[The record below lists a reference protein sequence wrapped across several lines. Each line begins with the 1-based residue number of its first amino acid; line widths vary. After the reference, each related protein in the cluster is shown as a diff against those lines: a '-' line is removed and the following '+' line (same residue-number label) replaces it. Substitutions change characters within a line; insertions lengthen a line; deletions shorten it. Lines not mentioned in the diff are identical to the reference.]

1 MSPWRLLVT
10 RAEPEA
16 SEQCRALAA
25 QGVFASALPTLE
37 IQPLAMSDQQRRLL
51 AQRYDA
57 VIVVSKAAARLC
69 LAHLSGQ
76 PQPAEHWF
84 AVGEGTGRL
93 LAGAGLGAHWPLR
106 GEDSEALLALP
117 ELTCALAGPC
127 PRVLIV
133 RGQGGRE
140 LLAGTLRERG
150 AHVDYLELY
159 RRACP
164 AYAPGELAARAAAER
179 LNGLVVS
186 SGQGLEH
193 LHALAAEQWPALAG
207 LALFAPGERVAA
219 LARQLG
225 ARQVIDCRGASTAAL
240 VSALAAHSPGATS

>member
-16 SEQCRALAA
+16 SEQCLALAA
-25 QGVFASALPTLE
+25 QGVFASVLPALE
-37 IQPLAMSDQQRRLL
+37 IQPLPVTAQQQALL

-57 VIVVSKAAARLC
+57 AIVVSKAAARLC
-69 LAHLSGQ
+69 LQRLAGQ
-76 PQPAEHWF
+76 PLPSEQWF

-93 LAGAGLGAHWPLR
+93 LMDAGLGAHWPSQ

-117 ELTCALAGPC
+117 ALTRALAGPA

-133 RGQGGRE
+133 RGEGGRE
-140 LLAGTLRERG
+140 LLAGSLRERG
-150 AHVDYLELY
+150 ASVDYLELY

-164 AYAPGELAARAAAER
+164 LGSAGEPATRVAAER

-193 LHALAAEQWPALAG
+193 LHALAAGRWPELAG
-207 LALFAPGERVAA
+207 LALFVPGQRVAA
-219 LARQLG
+219 QARLLG
-225 ARQVIDCRGASTAAL
+225 AQQVIDCQGASTAAL